1 MKYIITERQFKK
13 ISDLVLKEQTTTPS
27 TIKPNSGVTINGIS
41 YKLPKINTQQELDKF
56 TAPVQDQLVS
66 IIDSGRMKGYTGMG
80 PFTKTRNGISF
91 GQKIILSIPE
101 LLRVNAMLGIS
112 KPLDLVTLQSQINSM
127 SSQSPVLANLFLNSK
142 QVLDTILTPNSDY
155 AVASKPIFNY
165 YKNLLNKRLL

>member
-1 MKYIITERQFKK
+1 
-13 ISDLVLKEQTTTPS
+13 
-27 TIKPNSGVTINGIS
+27 
-41 YKLPKINTQQELDKF
+41 
-56 TAPVQDQLVS
+56 
-66 IIDSGRMKGYTGMG
+66 
-80 PFTKTRNGISF
+80 
-91 GQKIILSIPE
+91 
-101 LLRVNAMLGIS
+101 MLGIS